1 MIFPASPSNGAQYSS
16 GNVLYQYNSTKQ
28 MWARVQRTLTTANVT
43 ESNNFYFTNARSRQ
57 AISVAGYGSYN
68 NVNGVITITTP
79 DVSSNAGVYSNVIL
93 LGYTTG
99 AGYATNTQLSVYAT
113 NAQLASYLT
122 VANAVANAALKANVV
137 DLTTANVAEVTN
149 LYYTAA
155 RARGAISVIGAG
167 SYDSSTGVI
176 NITGGSGG
184 GGSGIGVINMRQ
196 AGQLTTYTG
205 TQRWYAPY
213 SITVTSYVA
222 RLATTADSAV
232 LVRVYK
238 NGNSIANITVSAN
251 ASSGSV
257 AGNVSMVSGDYLTIS
272 TIQVGSAARPGNDL
286 YVQMLYQ

>member
-113 NAQLASYLT
+113 NAQLSSYLT
-122 VANAVANAALKANVV
+122 VANAALKANVV

-176 NITGGSGG
+176 NITGGGGG

-205 TQRWYAPY
+205 TLRWYAPY

>member
-1 MIFPASPSNGAQYSS
+1 MIFPASPANGAQYSS

-28 MWARVQRTLTTANVT
+28 MWARVQRVLTTANIT
-43 ESNNFYFTNARSRQ
+43 ESNNFFFTNARSRQ

-113 NAQLASYLT
+113 NAQLASYFT
-122 VANAVANAALKANVV
+122 VANAALKANVV

-155 RARGAISVIGAG
+155 RARAAISVIGAG

-176 NITGGSGG
+176 NITGGGGGG
-184 GGSGIGVINMRQ
+184 GGSSIGVINMRQ

-213 SITVTSYVA
+213 SITVSSFVA

-232 LVRVYK
+232 LVRVFR

>member
-1 MIFPASPSNGAQYSS
+1 MIFPASPANGAQYSS

-28 MWARVQRTLTTANVT
+28 MWARVQRVLTTANIT
-43 ESNNFYFTNARSRQ
+43 ESNNFFFTNARSRQ

-99 AGYATNTQLSVYAT
+99 AGYATNTQLSLYAT
-113 NAQLASYLT
+113 NAQLASYFT
-122 VANAVANAALKANVV
+122 VANAALKANVV

-155 RARGAISVIGAG
+155 RARAAISVIGAG

-176 NITGGSGG
+176 NITGGGGGG
-184 GGSGIGVINMRQ
+184 GGSSIGVINMRQ

-213 SITVTSYVA
+213 SITVSSFVA

-232 LVRVYK
+232 LVRVFR

-251 ASSGSV
+251 TSSGSV

>member
-122 VANAVANAALKANVV
+122 VANAALKANVV

-176 NITGGSGG
+176 NITGGGGG

>member
-1 MIFPASPSNGAQYSS
+1 MIFPASPANGAQYSS

-28 MWARVQRTLTTANVT
+28 MWARVQRVLTTANIT
-43 ESNNFYFTNARSRQ
+43 ESNNFFFTNARSRQ

-113 NAQLASYLT
+113 NAQLASYFT
-122 VANAVANAALKANVV
+122 VANAALKANVV

-155 RARGAISVIGAG
+155 RARAAISVIGAG

-176 NITGGSGG
+176 NITGGGGGG
-184 GGSGIGVINMRQ
+184 GGSSIGVINMRQ

-213 SITVTSYVA
+213 SITVSSFVA

-232 LVRVYK
+232 LVRVFR

-251 ASSGSV
+251 TSSGSV